1 MFAGT
6 NLKIDEKAKVINMMC
21 KALEDVITE
30 GKVEE
35 IIKMGKKYN
44 ISKEKILIDLQ
55 EELEISD
62 SQAQE
67 YYEQYSSSVLV

>member
-1 MFAGT
+1 MA
-6 NLKIDEKAKVINMMC
+6 C
-21 KALEDVITE
+21 KAWEDAITD
-30 GKVEE
+30 GKAEV

-67 YYEQYSSSVLV
+67 YYEQYSSSVLA

>member
-1 MFAGT
+1 
-6 NLKIDEKAKVINMMC
+6 
-21 KALEDVITE
+21 
-30 GKVEE
+30 
-35 IIKMGKKYN
+35 MGKKYN

-67 YYEQYSSSVLV
+67 YYEQYSSGVLV